1 MTKKARM
8 PATPERATRRE
19 FTEEFRREAV
29 QMMLDGHTA
38 SSVAERLG
46 LSGTNL
52 LYRWKREQLERT
64 GPVAT
69 SLEAR
74 VRELEL
80 ELHRVERERDI
91 LKKALAIFGRQEC
104 RTFTQPSTHWCRRR
118 CGPRPWCATF

>member
-8 PATPERATRRE
+8 LERSSRAPRRE

-38 SSVAERLG
+38 ASVAERLG

-52 LYRWKREQLERT
+52 LYRWKREHLERS

-74 VRELEL
+74 LRDLEVQ
-80 ELHRVERERDI
+80 LHRVERERDI
-91 LKKALAIFGRQEC
+91 LKKALAIFGRHE
-104 RTFTQPSTHWCRRR
+104 
-118 CGPRPWCATF
+118 

>member
-1 MTKKARM
+1 MTKKAGRLE
-8 PATPERATRRE
+8 PSKQKRRRE

-29 QMMLDGHTA
+29 QMLWDGHSA
-38 SSVAERLG
+38 ASVAERLG
-46 LSGTNL
+46 LAGPNL

-74 VRELEL
+74 VRELES

-91 LKKALAIFGRQEC
+91 LKKALAIFGRQE
-104 RTFTQPSTHWCRRR
+104 
-118 CGPRPWCATF
+118 

>member
-1 MTKKARM
+1 MTKKAGKRE
-8 PATPERATRRE
+8 PSIRVGRRE

-29 QMMLDGHTA
+29 GMMLDGHTA
-38 SSVAERLG
+38 ASVAERLG

-74 VRELEL
+74 VRELEG

-91 LKKALAIFGRQEC
+91 LKKALAIFGRHE
-104 RTFTQPSTHWCRRR
+104 
-118 CGPRPWCATF
+118 